1 MILRSQCKVQYVPH
15 RVIQSTK
22 RTCVSL
28 KKLFRLTYSSGIE
41 TRASTLDLDTGFCC
55 QQEVPSI
62 TDIDNHFRKHG
73 VGLTAQA
80 CRKALREWGGDFEDI
95 THTVAVNGGV
105 QTFPGY
111 DFGVARQ
118 LGLRHDTEQI
128 LLQGVGCAGSM
139 SIMRVAAEIALGAE
153 ALKKPA
159 RILCFSC
166 ELNVP
171 YSRHFYSEAEVST
184 DEENMDIAGSLF
196 SDGAAAFVL
205 CNKYGLDDEVDDQAK
220 FQLIDWE
227 RTTTPGTVQNMG
239 ARIKPT
245 GYTSQIT
252 KQVPEL
258 TKQSVPPLF
267 KRCFTRY
274 REKTGKH
281 DLDIADLDFAVH
293 PGGMAIIE
301 NVQQALNLTEE
312 QMKATRQ
319 IYRTRGNSGSPT
331 VLCVL
336 DLLRTMGQGKDD
348 VIAMAFGPGLAS
360 EMAVLRRVRSD

>member
-1 MILRSQCKVQYVPH
+1 MIHTEFYSKLTH
-15 RVIQSTK
+15 
-22 RTCVSL
+22 VSL

-41 TRASTLDLDTGFCC
+41 TRASTLNLDSGFCC
-55 QQEVPSI
+55 NPEVPSI
-62 TDIDNHFRKHG
+62 SDIDHHFRKHG
-73 VGLTAQA
+73 VHLTTQA

-139 SIMRVAAEIALGAE
+139 SIMRVAAQIALAAE
-153 ALKKPA
+153 ALGKPA

-171 YSRHFYSEAEVST
+171 YSRHFYAEAELAT
-184 DEENMDIAGSLF
+184 DEENMDIAGSIF

-205 CNKYGLDDEVDDQAK
+205 CNKYGLDDEVEDQAK

-227 RTTTPGTVQNMG
+227 RMTSPGTVQNMG

-245 GYTSQIT
+245 GYTSRIT

-258 TKQSVPPLF
+258 TRQSVPPLF
-267 KRCFTRY
+267 KRCFNRY

-281 DLDIADLDFAVH
+281 DLNIADLDFAVH
-293 PGGMAIIE
+293 AGGMAIIE

-312 QMKATRQ
+312 QIKSTRQ

-336 DLLRTMGQGKDD
+336 DLLRTMGPGKDD
-348 VIAMAFGPGLAS
+348 VVAMAFGPGLAS